1 MEQSERGERRK
12 LNSIVIFRV
21 ITVTRERQ
29 QTDRK
34 VIGRNSLSNLGG
46 PNSMTIRT
54 QFSGIAR
61 HFGRS
66 QSGNIAI
73 MAGFCMP
80 ILVGFCGF
88 GVDTAA
94 WFYRARQLHAAA
106 DIAAYDAAVALNAG
120 SSGTAITTM
129 ATTAASANGWQSA
142 NGTIT
147 VNTPPTSGTHE
158 TTNSVEVILT
168 QTVPRYFTSIYSSA
182 GVTIQARA
190 VGTRNGSHV
199 ACVIA
204 LSSSASPGISV
215 GGSGNL
221 DSTNCDVVA
230 DSTTNDAIAVSG
242 SASMTVPCAVSVGS
256 STMSS
261 GVHLSKCTTMTNGA
275 PPATDPYASVPAPSI
290 PGACQTV
297 ANKQTSFSPGYYCN
311 GLTINWSNAVTFQP
325 GVYYIS
331 GGNLVING
339 GANITG
345 TGVTF
350 YMASGNTVKMAG
362 GSNVNISAPTSGTYS
377 GIAFFGDRSDTTS
390 APSFGGGSGQV
401 ITGVL
406 YFPDQNVSYS
416 GNSASASQC
425 TQVVANT
432 VTVTGNADFQGTCPG
447 DGMSTSNVADGAPG
461 SVTLSE

>member
-1 MEQSERGERRK
+1 
-12 LNSIVIFRV
+12 
-21 ITVTRERQ
+21 
-29 QTDRK
+29 
-34 VIGRNSLSNLGG
+34 
-46 PNSMTIRT
+46 MTIRT
-54 QFSGIAR
+54 QFSGFAR

-106 DIAAYDAAVALNAG
+106 DIAAFNATVAMNAG
-120 SSGTAITTM
+120 ASGSALTTA

-147 VNTPPTSGTHE
+147 VNTPPTSGSHE
-158 TTNSVEVILT
+158 TTNSIEVILT
-168 QTVPRYFTSIYSSA
+168 ETVPRYFTSIYSSA

-204 LSSSASPGISV
+204 LSTSASPGISV

-221 DSTNCDVVA
+221 SSTNCDVVA
-230 DSTTNDAIAVSG
+230 DSTTNDAIGVSG
-242 SASMTVPCAVSVGS
+242 SGSLTVPCAVSVGS

-275 PPATDPYASVPAPSI
+275 PPATDPYASVPEPSI

-311 GLTINWSNAVTFQP
+311 GISINWSNAVTFQP

-331 GGNLVING
+331 GGGLTING
-339 GANITG
+339 NATVSG

-350 YMASGNTVKMAG
+350 YLASGNSVHING
-362 GSNVNISAPTSGTYS
+362 GANATITAPTSGTYS
-377 GIAFFGDRSDTTS
+377 GVAFFGDRSDTTS
-390 APSFGGGSGQV
+390 APSFNGGSGQV
-401 ITGVL
+401 VTGVM
-406 YFPDQNVSYS
+406 YFPGQNVTYA
-416 GNSASASQC
+416 GHSASASTC
-425 TQVVANT
+425 TQIVANT
-432 VTVTGNADFQGTCPG
+432 VTVTGNADFQGTCTG

-461 SVTLSE
+461 SVALTE